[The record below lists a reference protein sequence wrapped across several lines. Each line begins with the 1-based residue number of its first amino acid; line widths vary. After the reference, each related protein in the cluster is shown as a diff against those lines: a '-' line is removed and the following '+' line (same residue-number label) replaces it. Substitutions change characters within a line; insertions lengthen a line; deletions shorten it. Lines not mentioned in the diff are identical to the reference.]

1 MTEIKWVVEVEKSVM
16 HVKATDR
23 KEALSRAHQLIILKA
38 FPETEEQPPQDPQR
52 DYLKSCIDNEVI
64 ESLTDAELYEAI
76 DQINKVL
83 NYRQTDYLPI
93 PIYCGLKKED

>member
-23 KEALSRAHQLIILKA
+23 KEALSRALQLIILKA
-38 FPETEEQPPQDPQR
+38 FPETEEQPPQDPKR

-76 DQINKVL
+76 DQINKEL
-83 NYRQTDYLPI
+83 NYRQTDFLSI
-93 PIYCGLKKED
+93 PNYRGLKKED